1 MTAVEQEVGRE
12 AGRSVAEAMEAFAT
26 ESLLLFRPDGEV
38 VWASHG
44 FRARL
49 GIQAD
54 ELSGGH
60 IAKRVHPDDLLRV
73 LSVLDEART
82 SAPGFARSLAV
93 RVRHVDGQLH
103 AFDAEVVDA
112 RDDPALAGFVVR
124 LWPVQADTARDGAGA
139 GSDRSRAPVTS
150 PPPAAIGGTG
160 SFRSLAHAVPSGILA
175 ADGLGQVVFAN
186 EAALDLLDVP
196 LSELRG
202 RAWRHVVDPRDRP
215 DVAAAAGG
223 VLAASAKEQT
233 TFRVHAGSG
242 LRWVHA
248 TFVPLEEDAR
258 RTGWIATLEDVT
270 ERRLEQAELAHR
282 ASHDELT
289 GLPNRMLLFDRLAQA
304 SARLR
309 RQRQPM
315 TVLFVDLDAFKDVND
330 RFGHGCG
337 DEVLVETGRRLHQA
351 VRPADTVA
359 RIGGDE
365 FVAVCEGMDAAE
377 ADALV
382 GRIHQVV
389 GVPIVVD
396 GHAVRV
402 GVSVGV
408 VCTADHQVGP
418 DELLSRA
425 DQAMYREKRAA
436 SA

>member
-12 AGRSVAEAMEAFAT
+12 AGRSVEEAMEAFST
-26 ESLLLFRPDGEV
+26 ESLLLVRPDGEV
-38 VWASHG
+38 VWAATHAG
-44 FRARL
+44 GLL
-49 GIQAD
+49 GIPPD
-54 ELSGGH
+54 EQTGTH
-60 IAKRVHPDDLLRV
+60 ITNRVHPDDLTDALGV
-73 LSVLDEART
+73 LAEART
-82 SAPGFARSLAV
+82 SPPGYRRTLDVRARHTDGRLFTLAV
-93 RVRHVDGQLH
+93 EVLDARHDPDLRGFVLRLR
-103 AFDAEVVDA
+103 VVDDGRGQRTDVTEPLA
-112 RDDPALAGFVVR
+112 LTDPT
-124 LWPVQADTARDGAGA
+124 D
-139 GSDRSRAPVTS
+139 
-150 PPPAAIGGTG
+150 GTG

-196 LSELRG
+196 PSELQG
-202 RAWRHVVDPRDRP
+202 RAWRRVVDPRDRP

-270 ERRLEQAELAHR
+270 DRRLEQAELAHR

-309 RQRQPM
+309 RHRQPM

-337 DEVLVETGRRLHQA
+337 DEVLVETGRRLQQA

-365 FVAVCEGMDAAE
+365 FVGVCEGMDAAE

-408 VCTADHQVGP
+408 VCTADDQVGP